1 MENFYSRTIFI
12 TCSLRMFFFNFIF
25 SSSQY
30 FFQIF
35 TFPQILFIHTSRH
48 IYSSLPFQSL
58 RYSHKIVILVKLITY
73 TFLFFIYSGYSYTFC
88 HFVFP
93 EHFQLSIWIFNH
105 SILWIIQK
113 TRYIV
118 HAQSIRQIEQFHS
131 GVFVESSI
139 WSTCWSRYFPIGNLF
154 PIINVLMAFA

>member
-30 FFQIF
+30 FFQTF

-113 TRYIV
+113 TRSMHKPFAKLNNFTRAFSLKV
-118 HAQSIRQIEQFHS
+118 QSEAHVDLVIFR
-131 GVFVESSI
+131 
-139 WSTCWSRYFPIGNLF
+139 
-154 PIINVLMAFA
+154 